1 VQSEGLLFF
10 HVTNRFLFLLTGMA
24 GKGYVPPQ
32 YIPLYGVDTEDDH
45 VPAVEENHA
54 ARHKLNRD
62 LTQWSSGIC
71 ACFDDP
77 QSCMPLSDL
86 WCYLVA

>member
-1 VQSEGLLFF
+1 MCNLLLCEALSFLMRSIFF
-10 HVTNRFLFLLTGMA
+10 LVTGMA
-24 GKGYVPPQ
+24 GKGSYVPPQ
-32 YIPLYGVDTEDDH
+32 YIPLYGLDTEEDR
-45 VPAVEENHA
+45 VPAVEENQA
-54 ARHKLNRD
+54 SRHNKLNRD

-86 WCYLVA
+86 